1 MAANERAQSKKK
13 TLPQTSSECQAVNGQ
28 KWPARSI
35 SGQQQP
41 EVVRCS
47 GQQWPAVARGVA
59 MERHKQGHSG
69 KVAFG
74 AATYRAGDEA
84 KIHEELALVGC

>member
-1 MAANERAQSKKK
+1 MDVEPS
-13 TLPQTSSECQAVNGQ
+13 
-28 KWPARSI
+28 
-35 SGQQQP
+35 QQP

-59 MERHKQGHSG
+59 MERHKQGHIG
-69 KVAFG
+69 TVAFG

-84 KIHEELALVGC
+84 KIHEKLALVGC